1 MRKNNQI
8 NEMVKRSFQALTGTI
23 IKAVGNMG
31 IHLGEFGTSLDD
43 IVLALNNTAKVR
55 QSDRQKVYT
64 FL

>member
-1 MRKNNQI
+1 
-8 NEMVKRSFQALTGTI
+8 MVKRSFQALTGTI